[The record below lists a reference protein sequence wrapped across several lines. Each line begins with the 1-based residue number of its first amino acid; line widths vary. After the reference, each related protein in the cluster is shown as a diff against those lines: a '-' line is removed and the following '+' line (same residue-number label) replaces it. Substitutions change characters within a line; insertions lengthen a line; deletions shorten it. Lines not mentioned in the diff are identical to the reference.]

1 MKVLI
6 LVQSIEKAG
15 YNKLIQTQKETW
27 DSVPNSDTRT
37 IFYYPDLVKNGLVG
51 QDLYLRSHLDISFM
65 YHNFIDAMKFC
76 LQFEWDYIFKTDN
89 SAYVC
94 KSELVKILSGKPRDR
109 FFGGRLFYANDTKNP
124 NNFIWGEGM
133 ALSRDVVKYLVSLIP
148 IHRTFRGVDD
158 VQTSKV
164 LYGKFPF
171 TAMPVHEYYRQPK
184 PIPLT
189 HVYRCKK
196 GPSPDHVDDIFAMK
210 DIHQTLIKYSNHGR
224 NIT

>member
-6 LVQSIEKAG
+6 LVQSIEKFG
-15 YNKLIQTQKETW
+15 YDKLIQIQKETW

-37 IFYYPDLVKNGLVG
+37 IFYYPDLIKNGLVG
-51 QDLYLRSHLDISFM
+51 QDLYLRSHLDRSFM
-65 YHNFIDAMKFC
+65 YNNFVDAMKFC

-94 KSELVKILSGKPRDR
+94 KSELVKILTEKPRDR
-109 FFGGRLFYANDTKNP
+109 FFGGRLFYPNDIKNP

-133 ALSRDVVKYLVSLIP
+133 ALSRDIVKYLVSLIP
-148 IHRTFRGVDD
+148 VHISFRGVDD
-158 VQTSKV
+158 IQTSKL
-164 LYGKFPF
+164 LYGKYPF
-171 TAMPVHEYYRQPK
+171 AAMPVYEYYPKLK

-196 GPSPDHVDDIFAMK
+196 GSSANHIDEIIAMK
-210 DIHQTLIKYSNHGR
+210 DIHQTLIKYSNNGR